1 MPACN
6 RPRILVVDD
15 EPINLRVIET
25 ILANEKYEVVTVTSG
40 LKALACIWSQE
51 WDLVISDV
59 MMPKMSGYELVR
71 SIRKQFTM
79 TDLPVLLLTARCQ
92 PHDIENGF

>member
-1 MPACN
+1 M
-6 RPRILVVDD
+6 
-15 EPINLRVIET
+15 
-25 ILANEKYEVVTVTSG
+25 
-40 LKALACIWSQE
+40 
-51 WDLVISDV
+51 ISDV

-79 TDLPVLLLTARCQ
+79 TDLPVLLLTARSQ